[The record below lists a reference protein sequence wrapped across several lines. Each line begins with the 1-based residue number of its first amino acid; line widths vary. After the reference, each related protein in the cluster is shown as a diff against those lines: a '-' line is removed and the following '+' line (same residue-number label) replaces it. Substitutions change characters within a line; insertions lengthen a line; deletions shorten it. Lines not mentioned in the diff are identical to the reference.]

1 MILTLVLLELL
12 ELLEVVEVMV
22 IDVLELEELLEVEEL
37 LELEESL
44 GVEDVETVEEVE
56 VELSVEEAEDVPDE
70 LLLEVVLVMLE
81 LSVLLLPVVVLVG
94 AEVVVPV
101 LLELGALLLPLLL
114 LPTLLVDKEVVGVP
128 KTLLV
133 EEGVVLTVLLFPKLK
148 VLLLERIGEVVE
160 LPGVTTVGAELE
172 GVEVGCGGFKLVG
185 VVLTLGDPDEGTDED
200 PLLEIAVVGCERMP
214 LLLELRVTLRDD
226 VGVDEIPVIAEVG
239 KLVVFDTAAGGCTL
253 RTNPT
258 FAGIGVLVGA

>member
-1 MILTLVLLELL
+1 
-12 ELLEVVEVMV
+12 MV

-114 LPTLLVDKEVVGVP
+114 LPTLLVDKEVV
-128 KTLLV
+128 
-133 EEGVVLTVLLFPKLK
+133 VLLFPKLK